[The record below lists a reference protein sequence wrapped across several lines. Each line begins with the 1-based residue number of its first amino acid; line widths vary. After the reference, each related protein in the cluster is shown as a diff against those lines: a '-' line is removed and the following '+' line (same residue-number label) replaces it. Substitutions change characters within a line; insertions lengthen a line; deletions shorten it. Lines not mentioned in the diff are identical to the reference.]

1 MCLTKEFDLTLPRLH
16 VFMTIC
22 PKILGNISNSSNA
35 ALSHLL
41 PIHPHDKFL
50 SHVPTQNKELSRI
63 TSLAVM
69 LGAGSVRRNL
79 FLLATCRTPT
89 CMPCVSKVP
98 VSTIIF
104 YGILIPFFRTVE
116 LSRLVVSCK
125 MCVKYVF
132 GIGL

>member
-16 VFMTIC
+16 VFMTNC
-22 PKILGNISNSSNA
+22 PKILGNISNSSYA

-41 PIHPHDKFL
+41 PIHRYDDFL
-50 SHVPTQNKELSRI
+50 SHVPTHNKEFSRI

-89 CMPCVSKVP
+89 CMPCVINVP
-98 VSTIIF
+98 VSTKIF
-104 YGILIPFFRTVE
+104 YGELIPFFTAVE
-116 LSRLVVSCK
+116 LSRLAVSCK
-125 MCVKYVF
+125 MC